1 MFHMDIH
8 ELGGLISEDR
18 NSLEYLWMKKGNLFC
33 SSCNSSNYY
42 YMGGTRFRCKSCKK
56 DIWPL
61 KGTRFS
67 LMRISPSQWLA
78 LIKLFDLSVSARKA
92 SKEIHL
98 SYKTTLKA
106 YDIIRESIVD
116 HLALEDEIL
125 RGEIELDESY
135 FGGRRKGKRGRGA
148 AKKTI
153 VFGILERGGKVSVNI
168 VTDVK
173 AETLMNETVKKVRRG
188 SIVYTD
194 KWRGYDSLMFCGYRH
209 LSIDH
214 RYKFKQGKVYING
227 IEGFWAFAKERLI
240 KYHGISKDKFLYYIK
255 EMEWRYNN
263 REKDLFEEIV
273 EYMVIGL
280 YVGVDLT

>member
-1 MFHMDIH
+1 MDFLEIGR
-8 ELGGLISEDR
+8 LVSDDR
-18 NSLEYLWMKKGNLFC
+18 ISLEYLWKNHEDVVC
-33 SSCNSSNYY
+33 TSCNSTDFYY
-42 YMGGTRFRCKSCKK
+42 LGRWRVRCKRCGR
-56 DIWPL
+56 DIYPL

-67 LMRISPSQWLA
+67 RLRITPSQWLS
-78 LIKLFDLSVSARKA
+78 LIKLFELSVSARKSA
-92 SKEIHL
+92 KDVTL

-106 YDIIRESIVD
+106 FDLLRRVLVED
-116 HLALEDEIL
+116 LARSDALLKGELEA
-125 RGEIELDESY
+125 DESY

-148 AKKTI
+148 GHKTI
-153 VFGILERGGKVSVNI
+153 VFGILERGGKVSVSI

-173 AETLMNETVKKVRRG
+173 AESLMNETVKKVRRG

-209 LSIDH
+209 LNIDH

-240 KYHGISKDKFLYYIK
+240 KHHGISKEKFLYYIK

-263 REKDLFEEIV
+263 REKDLYEVLV
-273 EYMVIGL
+273 ELML
-280 YVGVDLT
+280 K